1 MWVPIISFSDFVFHK
16 KDFQCFE
23 NYKTFPKMGFPNGI
37 IQRSNLQHHFI
48 AKQESSGATIW
59 KTIFPGIGHS
69 LGVNSEY
76 PPGGWTIV
84 PNCTTCSTLHYLIAW
99 YFIALHGIKN
109 TEKYWK
115 ILIVNT
121 NCTTCFTLHY
131 LSAALYT
138 QIHPQVESPNHC
150 LLYGEMKGKG
160 NQKLRMGKRKF

>member
-1 MWVPIISFSDFVFHK
+1 MWVPDISFSGFVFHK
-16 KDFQCFE
+16 KDFQWFE

-99 YFIALHGIKN
+99 YCMVLRILKN
-109 TEKYWK
+109 TDCKY
-115 ILIVNT
+115 LLHNLLHTSLPLCRPVYT
-121 NCTTCFTLHY
+121 NPPT
-131 LSAALYT
+131 SWIT
-138 QIHPQVESPNHC
+138 QS
-150 LLYGEMKGKG
+150 LLVVWRNKRERKPKVKDGKKKVL
-160 NQKLRMGKRKF
+160 NSI